1 MMELQP
7 QQIDV
12 EIETEDPEREQERM
26 EERLQTFGHSL
37 AKQRDEWIRDRYSYG
52 VDKRWI
58 EDEDQY
64 NGKDNINKAASQMM
78 TSVEQGYPVTT
89 QGAKPHRSTVFIG
102 MTRQKTNAA
111 EARVADILLPT
122 DDRNWGI
129 TPTPNPY
136 LMNML
141 KDDRAATDQGPVGQ
155 QMGQQPGMEMG
166 QQANMPA
173 MPPPQAPGMPQPAA
187 APAGIP
193 APPQPGPMA
202 GMPMPPQGGLAAMAM
217 PPAGPQP
224 VTDQAGQQLRMKD
237 VARAVMD
244 MANKKAEA
252 MEREIEDQ
260 LTECDYNSE
269 LRKMIHDAAV
279 LGTGVIRGPIVTN
292 RTRKAW
298 QPYTDAQGQQV
309 HQIEIVEE
317 LAPASFRVD
326 PRNVWPDPACGENVH
341 RGKGIYER
349 EQVTAKQIRELAKQP
364 GFMKAQLRK
373 VLEEGPK
380 RSATMQELKDED
392 QRDVARDLYEMWTY
406 WGEVEHDDLDAAGVD
421 AGEKDELKSISACVI
436 MINST
441 VVKAFLNPLE
451 GGDLP
456 YDFYVWEK
464 VSSSCWGYGIPY
476 LMRSQQKVL
485 NAAWRQMMDNAGVS
499 SGPQIVM
506 KPSVIQPAD
515 KQWQITSRKVW
526 YATDDVDDV
535 SKAFATFE
543 FSSHQAELAGII
555 KMATELVD
563 QETGVPTILQGEK
576 GAAPDTVGGMQM
588 LMNSANVVLRR
599 LVKQFDDMVT
609 RPHIRR
615 YYDYNMLYN
624 EDEEIKGDFSINAR
638 GSSALLIRDIQNQA
652 FLNLLA
658 AGANPIYGMYLDT
671 EKLFRKALQAQ
682 HVDPT
687 DVFKSE
693 EEIEQIKEQQKAMA
707 NQPPPPD
714 PRIEAANLRAQT
726 DLQRAQMQNQGDM
739 AEIEARMQKMQQEA
753 QLKMAELEIQREV
766 EMLKMSNA
774 QNLSLEKI
782 KAQLAD
788 TAIKERGRKE
798 LFAAEQDL
806 KIRMGSGI

>member
-1 MMELQP
+1 MDLHAQP
-7 QQIDV
+7 QQIEIIEEDV
-12 EIETEDPEREQERM
+12 EEFDPEAERERQ
-26 EERLQTFGHSL
+26 EERLQAFGHKL
-37 AKQRDEWIRDRYSYG
+37 GKQRDEWIRDRYSYG

-129 TPTPNPY
+129 QPTPNPY
-136 LMNML
+136 MMSML
-141 KDDRAATDQGPVGQ
+141 KDTRFATNQGPFEGEIIQ
-155 QMGQQPGMEMG
+155 APDGMS
-166 QQANMPA
+166 QQAM
-173 MPPPQAPGMPQPAA
+173 
-187 APAGIP
+187 
-193 APPQPGPMA
+193 
-202 GMPMPPQGGLAAMAM
+202 MPPQGMPPEGMMPQGMPPEGLGAMAM
-217 PPAGPQP
+217 PPQGLQP
-224 VTDQAGQQLRMKD
+224 VTNQAGEPMRLKD
-237 VARAVMD
+237 IAREVMNL
-244 MANKKAEA
+244 AKRKAEA
-252 MEREIEDQ
+252 MQREIDDQ
-260 LTECDYNSE
+260 LTEADYNSE
-269 LRKMIHDAAV
+269 VRKMLHDAAV

-309 HQIEIVEE
+309 HQIEIVDE

-326 PRNVWPDPACGENVH
+326 PRNVWPDPACGETIH
-341 RGKGIYER
+341 HGKGIYER
-349 EQVTAKQIRELAKQP
+349 EQITSKQVRELAKQP
-364 GFMKAQLRK
+364 GFMKSQLRK

-380 RSATMQELKDED
+380 RSATFQELRDED

-406 WGEVEHDDLDAAGVD
+406 WGEVEYDDLKSADID
-421 AGEKDELKSISACVI
+421 PGEKDELRSISACVV

-464 VSSSCWGYGIPY
+464 VANSVWGYGIPY

-506 KPSVIQPAD
+506 KPNVIQPAD
-515 KQWQITSRKVW
+515 KNWQLSSRKVW
-526 YATDDVDDV
+526 YASDDVDDV
-535 SKAFATFE
+535 AKAFATFE
-543 FSSHQAELAGII
+543 FNSHQAELAGII

-563 QETGVPTILQGEK
+563 QETGVPTILQGDK

-624 EDEEIKGDFSINAR
+624 EDEEIKGDFSIDAR
-638 GSSALLIRDIQNQA
+638 GSSALLLRDIQNQA

-658 AGANPIYGMYLDT
+658 AAANPVFGMYLDT

-682 HVDPT
+682 HVDPAEI
-687 DVFKSE
+687 FKSE
-693 EEIEQIKEQQKAMA
+693 EEIDQIKEQQKAMA
-707 NQPPPPD
+707 NQAPPPD
-714 PRIEAANLRAQT
+714 PRIQAANIRAET
-726 DLQRAQMQNQGDM
+726 DLKRAQMQNQGDM
-739 AEIEARMQKMQQEA
+739 AEIQARTAKMQQESEIKA
-753 QLKMAELEIQREV
+753 AELQMEREI
-766 EMLKMSNA
+766 EMLKMSNQ

-806 KIRMGSGI
+806 KVRMGSGI

>member
-1 MMELQP
+1 MELQP

-12 EIETEDPEREQERM
+12 EIEEVEEIDPEVEREKK
-26 EERLQTFGHSL
+26 EERLQAFGRTLS
-37 AKQRDEWIRDRYSYG
+37 KQRDEWVRDRYSYG
-52 VDKRWI
+52 VDKRWL

-64 NGKDNINKAASQMM
+64 NNKDNIAKAASQMM

-89 QGAKPHRSTVFIG
+89 QMAKPHRSTVFIG

-141 KDDRAATDQGPVGQ
+141 KDERAATDAGPAGQ
-155 QMGQQPGMEMG
+155 QMGQQPGLP
-166 QQANMPA
+166 MPQDGMA
-173 MPPPQAPGMPQPAA
+173 PPPQGAMAPPQPTM
-187 APAGIP
+187 APPGIP
-193 APPQPGPMA
+193 APPQPGTAPEA
-202 GMPMPPQGGLAAMAM
+202 ATGLAAMAM
-217 PPAGPQP
+217 GPQGP
-224 VTDQAGQQLRMKD
+224 QQITDQGGQPMRMKD
-237 VARAVMD
+237 IAREVMNL
-244 MANKKAEA
+244 AKKKAEA
-252 MEREIEDQ
+252 MQREIEDQ

-269 LRKMIHDAAV
+269 LRKMLHDAAV
-279 LGTGVIRGPIVTN
+279 FGTGVIRGPIVTN

-326 PRNVWPDPACGENVH
+326 PHNVWPDPACGENIH
-341 RGKGIYER
+341 HGKGIYER
-349 EQVTAKQIRELAKQP
+349 EQITAKQIRELAKQP
-364 GFMKAQLRK
+364 GFMKSQLRK

-380 RSATMQELKDED
+380 RSHTMEELRDDD

-406 WGEVEHDDLDAAGVD
+406 WGEVEHDDLDAAGVHVGD
-421 AGEKDELKSISACVI
+421 KDELKSISACVI
-436 MINST
+436 IINST

-464 VSSSCWGYGIPY
+464 VANSVWGYGIPY

-506 KPSVIQPAD
+506 KPNVIQPAD
-515 KQWQITSRKVW
+515 KQWQLSSRKIW

-543 FSSHQAELAGII
+543 FNSHQAELSGII

-624 EDEEIKGDFSINAR
+624 EDEEVKGDFSINAR

-682 HVDPT
+682 HVDPAE
-687 DVFKSE
+687 VFKSD
-693 EEIEQIKEQQKAMA
+693 EEIEQIKEQMKAA
-707 NQPPPPD
+707 AQQEAPPD
-714 PRIEAANLRAQT
+714 PRIEAANIRAQT
-726 DLQRAQMQNQGDM
+726 DLQKAQLQNQGDM

-753 QLKMAELEIQREV
+753 QIRMAELEMEREV
-766 EMLKMSNA
+766 EMLKMANA

-806 KIRMGSGI
+806 KMRMGSGI

>member
-1 MMELQP
+1 MELQP

-12 EIETEDPEREQERM
+12 EIEEIDPEVEREKK
-26 EERLQTFGHSL
+26 EERLQAFGRTLS
-37 AKQRDEWIRDRYSYG
+37 KQRDEWVRDRYSYG
-52 VDKRWI
+52 VDKRWL

-64 NGKDNINKAASQMM
+64 NNKDNIAKAASQMM

-89 QGAKPHRSTVFIG
+89 QMAKPHRSTVFIG

-141 KDDRAATDQGPVGQ
+141 KDERPATDAGPVGQ
-155 QMGQQPGMEMG
+155 QMGQQQGLPAPQGGM
-166 QQANMPA
+166 A
-173 MPPPQAPGMPQPAA
+173 PPPQGGMAPSQPTM
-187 APAGIP
+187 APPGIP
-193 APPQPGPMA
+193 APPQPGMA
-202 GMPMPPQGGLAAMAM
+202 PEAPTGLAAMAM
-217 PPAGPQP
+217 GPQGP
-224 VTDQAGQQLRMKD
+224 QQVTDQAGQPMRMKD
-237 VARAVMD
+237 IAREVMNL
-244 MANKKAEA
+244 ANKKAEA
-252 MEREIEDQ
+252 MQREIEDQ
-260 LTECDYNSE
+260 LIECDYNGE
-269 LRKMIHDAAV
+269 LRKMLHDAAV
-279 LGTGVIRGPIVTN
+279 FGTGVIRGPIVTN

-326 PRNVWPDPACGENVH
+326 PHNVWPDPACGENIH
-341 RGKGIYER
+341 HGKGIYER
-349 EQVTAKQIRELAKQP
+349 EQITAKQIRELAKQP

-380 RSATMQELKDED
+380 RSHTMEELRDDD

-421 AGEKDELKSISACVI
+421 AGDKDELKSVSACVI
-436 MINST
+436 IINST

-464 VSSSCWGYGIPY
+464 VANSVWGYGIPY

-506 KPSVIQPAD
+506 KPNVIQPAD
-515 KQWQITSRKVW
+515 KQWQLSSRKIW

-543 FSSHQAELAGII
+543 FNSHQAELSGII

-624 EDEEIKGDFSINAR
+624 EDEEVKGDFSINAR

-682 HVDPT
+682 HIDPT

-726 DLQRAQMQNQGDM
+726 DLQRAQMQNEGDM
-739 AEIEARMQKMQQEA
+739 AEIQARQVKMQQEA
-753 QLKMAELEIQREV
+753 EIKMAELELTREI

-806 KIRMGSGI
+806 KMRMGSGI